1 MGRAQI
7 LSGGTSGRYTVRID
21 YGAAKKAATIAT
33 LNEAIASLTTKIAAQ
48 QTLVNDLKAKEDQAR
63 ARYVAATTA
72 YIESAQSREL
82 AEAKTRVQAAKTAA
96 ETAHDEAEALLSA
109 ANSALSAATSE
120 RDARLTDVQ
129 NLQDALAELQAAT
142 AELAQGTALAEEMLA
157 GIDSDMALQQ
167 TQVNQREVVYQQ
179 AVDSGSGVVASQA
192 RAALEQAQG
201 VLNTLL
207 QQHDAA
213 YAEVVQLRREWHPDL
228 AAALDVMDEEIAD
241 AAQNKSLSEQQ
252 VELRQEEYDA
262 AVLAGEGVE
271 EALARLQAARAALSA
286 ADAAYG
292 VSVHE
297 RNLVFQQLLVKA
309 NPTTAEDE
317 AVAAIAA
324 AQALVPAAETLVAL
338 RQQEQQL
345 ALANERVAKA
355 AADGAATSSEAAQT
369 AGTLDNA
376 RLNAQQA
383 MMQYKAELLQAS
395 SDLTPARIAL
405 DKLSGLRA
413 NYQRMVAE
421 WSAFDPYVTKQV
433 WCADLTEDGSGANV
447 AAIDINGETS
457 HTLLAPGCRAWS
469 AGDGTILLADK
480 TAQEQALLDAEYRAQ
495 QARNTNTASIE
506 SAVAEETRL
515 KARVKELQAMYRN
528 APSAEGSAALTI
540 ASQALSNVQQDIL
553 TLRGREATLTN
564 KIRQLQRRQA
574 DLADRPASTSPN
586 FGDGLMTAPQV
597 MSPEQAF
604 LTAAVMPGWQKWRP
618 TYRTGTITALDVDAD
633 TASVSLDAAASSAQG
648 LGINQTGSLSNV
660 PVSYMTCNAKAFEVG
675 DRCVVRFTAQDW
687 SRPVVIGF
695 VDNPKPCETFV
706 AFYSISGR
714 QSGNGLISQ
723 QTKYRNQNW
732 DPVEAPSPIQP
743 VAWAGWN
750 DGVTTRARSDGKATA
765 NRNVLG
771 SYISGGTITMSIV
784 TVSVSWSSQWVVEQP
799 NGSFKKFGIAHLVWS
814 TAWTGSAGGS
824 SILPS
829 GFTVPTYG
837 GEVDNTVEIG
847 FDENPGIYVAP
858 PSMLDVAPTLTFSFT
873 NARGTFTF
881 FATPGSG
888 SSASSATYVPQTVS
902 PLSV

>member
-48 QTLVNDLKAKEDQAR
+48 QTLVNDLKAKEAQAR

-96 ETAHDEAEALLSA
+96 ETDHAEAVALLSA
-109 ANSALSAATSE
+109 ADSALSSATSDRDSKQSAAESAQASLDGATADDEQAAADVSAATSAVSAAQATLATATATCNARE
-120 RDARLTDVQ
+120 REFL
-129 NLQDALAELQAAT
+129 LAEQAGGDT
-142 AELAQGTALAEEMLA
+142 EDE
-157 GIDSDMALQQ
+157 
-167 TQVNQREVVYQQ
+167 R
-179 AVDSGSGVVASQA
+179 
-192 RAALEQAQG
+192 RAME
-201 VLNTLL
+201 
-207 QQHDAA
+207 AA
-213 YAEVVQLRREWHPDL
+213 
-228 AAALDVMDEEIAD
+228 
-241 AAQNKSLSEQQ
+241 
-252 VELRQEEYDA
+252 
-262 AVLAGEGVE
+262 
-271 EALARLQAARAALSA
+271 QAARLAAEQAL
-286 ADAAYG
+286 G
-292 VSVHE
+292 
-297 RNLVFQQLLVKA
+297 
-309 NPTTAEDE
+309 
-317 AVAAIAA
+317 VAAQALHDAQDERETTQATLVSATAAQAA
-324 AQALVPAAETLVAL
+324 AQAQVPPAEDLVTL

-413 NYQRMVAE
+413 NYQRMVVE

-506 SAVAEETRL
+506 AAVAEETRL
-515 KARVKELQAMYRN
+515 KARVKELQAMYRD

-564 KIRQLQRRQA
+564 KIQQLQRRQA

-633 TASVSLDAAASSAQG
+633 TASVSLDAAASSAKG

-675 DRCVVRFTAQDW
+675 DRCVVRFTSQDW

-714 QSGNGLISQ
+714 QTGNGLISQ

-732 DPVEAPSPIQP
+732 DPVEAPAPIQP

-888 SSASSATYVPQTVS
+888 SNASSAIYVPQTVS